1 MSDLTGKKVNQYKIL
16 EKSGGGGMGVVYKAI
31 DEKLDRIVA
40 LKFLPP
46 HLLADEEAENRFMS
60 EAKSA
65 SSLDHPNICTIYD
78 INKTEDGQL
87 FIAMSFYEGETL
99 KKKISRGMLSPYE
112 AVNIA
117 VQAAAGLERSHRG
130 GIVHRDIKP
139 ANIMI
144 TKYGEV
150 KIVDFGLAKSKAS
163 AGVTKFGSTVGTAA
177 YMSPEQTR
185 GDVVDQRTDIWALGI
200 IIYEMLT
207 GTSPFKGEYEQAIIY
222 SILNDELPEIND
234 IPQELKNIIRKSTA
248 KNPADRY
255 STISEM
261 YSDLMMLK
269 GDSGS
274 QISGSRISGSR
285 ISGSTTTSNPGV
297 TNTRR
302 RWIWVSG
309 AAAVI
314 ILALAAWFYFGR
326 DSVQAEPE
334 ADRKMI
340 VVLPFEN
347 LGSKDEN
354 YFADGV
360 TEEITSKLASIGNIG
375 VISRS
380 SAEKLANSNKSTRE
394 IGNELG
400 VNYILSGTIRW
411 AKEKDKMSRVRIT
424 PQLTRVSDNTITW
437 SDSYDKVL
445 DDIFNVQNDIAQ
457 KVVDQLGGS
466 LSTNRVNKKVPTG
479 NIEAYDYYL
488 RGLSY
493 ESRGSYLK
501 SDFSSSINLYKKAI
515 ELDPGFALAY
525 SQLSRMQASNYW
537 FYYDRSSENVQNAF
551 KNAQKAFELDP
562 DLAETHLA
570 LGYFY
575 YWCRLDYGN
584 AIEEFKKAREIQ
596 PNNAEAAFGLGVV
609 YRRMGEFE
617 NGIQNML
624 KAVKLDPLS
633 IEYTRNT
640 GETYALLREYGNAIK
655 YYKKAIELSPDVSA
669 FRVTEAN
676 YLLLWKDNTKA
687 ASQVLSEV
695 KDYNYLDVTPN
706 IPVLV
711 DIINRNYDK
720 ALRDLN
726 ASGRE
731 YETGQFNFTPR
742 TLIAG
747 LIYKYRNQPALAK
760 TYFDSSRIQLE
771 KLIKENPG
779 DERFHSS
786 LGITYAG
793 MGLTDKAVL
802 EGKKGIELLPL
813 DKEAYRGYYRQ
824 WDLAKIYV
832 LTGDYNNA
840 LKQIDFILSIPGAF
854 SVSLL
859 KLDPLYDSLRELP
872 GYKTIIQKYSKG

>member
-1 MSDLTGKKVNQYKIL
+1 MSDLTGKKINQYRIL
-16 EKSGGGGMGVVYKAI
+16 EKSGGGGMGVVYKAR
-31 DEKLDRIVA
+31 DEKLERIVA

-46 HLLADEEAENRFMS
+46 HLLADEEAETRFMS

-87 FIAMSFYEGETL
+87 FIVMSFYEGETL
-99 KKKISRGMLSPYE
+99 KKKISRGRLTSDE
-112 AVNIA
+112 AVDIA
-117 VQAAAGLERSHRG
+117 SQISAGLERAHRG

-144 TKYGEV
+144 TQYGEV

-163 AGVTKFGSTVGTAA
+163 AGVTKFGSTIGTAA

-185 GDVVDQRTDIWALGI
+185 GEVVDQRTDIWALGI
-200 IIYEMLT
+200 IIYEMLS

-222 SILNDELPEIND
+222 SILNDELPEIKG
-234 IPQELKNIIRKSTA
+234 ISEELNNIIRRSTA
-248 KNPADRY
+248 KNPDDRY
-255 STISEM
+255 RTIGEM
-261 YSDLMMLK
+261 HSDLMKLR

-274 QISGSRISGSR
+274 QLSNAHFSNTKITSQPPVKSSRIK
-285 ISGSTTTSNPGV
+285 
-297 TNTRR
+297 
-302 RWIWVSG
+302 WIW
-309 AAAVI
+309 AAAA
-314 ILALAAWFYFGR
+314 ALLIAVTAAGWFFFNRGTDQVEP
-326 DSVQAEPE
+326 DS
-334 ADRKMI
+334 DRKMI

-375 VISRS
+375 VISRN
-380 SAEKLANSNKSTRE
+380 SAEKLAETKKSTDE
-394 IGNELG
+394 IGKELG

-411 AKEKDKMSRVRIT
+411 AKGNDKKSRVRIT

-437 SDSYDKVL
+437 SDSYDKIL
-445 DDIFNVQNDIAQ
+445 DDIFTVQNDIAQ

-466 LSTNRVNKKVPTG
+466 LSTDRVNQKVPTG

-493 ESRGSYLK
+493 ESRGSYMK

-537 FYYDRSSENVQNAF
+537 FYYDRSSKNVQNAF

-575 YWCRLDYGN
+575 YWCRLDYGK
-584 AIEEFKKAREIQ
+584 AIEEFRKAREIQ

-676 YLLLWKDNTKA
+676 YLLLWKDDTKA

-695 KDYNYLDVTPN
+695 NDNNYLDVTPN

-711 DIINRNYDK
+711 DMINRNYDK

-726 ASGRE
+726 TSGRE

-742 TLIAG
+742 TQMAG
-747 LIYKYRNQPALAK
+747 LIYKYGKQSALSKA
-760 TYFDSSRIQLE
+760 YFDSSRIQLE
-771 KLIKENPG
+771 KLIMANPG

-793 MGLTDKAVL
+793 MGLTDKAVY

-813 DKEAYRGYYRQ
+813 EKEAYRGYYRQ

-832 LTGDYNNA
+832 LTGNYDQA

-854 SVSLL
+854 SVNLL
-859 KLDPLYDSLRELP
+859 KADPLYDPLRSLP
-872 GYKTIIQKYSKG
+872 GYNAIIQKYSSE